1 MDQPADIKGRIPET
15 RVPEVFSSIIKS
27 GFEECSLL
35 FLYNGFT
42 KILKI
47 KDNRIIFIDSEDP
60 QDTFYNFLVSNS
72 DLSESDLKKALSF
85 SEKSRA
91 RLGKSLCELDMISYR
106 ELWKYVTD
114 HQNQILENICD
125 IETGEYSLY
134 EHSDDVSENIKLD
147 LPLSKVILHIIRNSD
162 FTELVNEKLEII
174 NKVFIKE
181 RQPELPDDIFRYE
194 EHVLHLCIKYRD
206 IDNILKNSELKES
219 DTLKYIYYYYLI
231 DVISTEKIGLVKGQQ
246 VKDYISVNISF
257 SSYEEALKH
266 YNIKFEMIYK
276 ILSKEIGPVALS
288 ILSKSIDDIRDNLP
302 VFLKGAELDK
312 NGKLMDKKIL
322 KKVWYHDYENHSSEF
337 VRGLE
342 ELLYSQIFAVKK
354 NLGVEYENQ
363 ILKWLK
369 GTGN

>member
-1 MDQPADIKGRIPET
+1 MDKPADIKGRIPET
-15 RVPEVFSSIIKS
+15 RVVEVFSSIIKS
-27 GFEECSLL
+27 GFKECNVIFL
-35 FLYNGFT
+35 FNGFT

-47 KDNRIIFIDSEDP
+47 KDNRIIFINSEDP
-60 QDTFYNFLVSNS
+60 GDTFYNFLASNS
-72 DLSESDLKKALSF
+72 DLSESDLKEALSH
-85 SEKSRA
+85 SENSGA
-91 RLGKSLCELDMISYR
+91 RLGKSLCELDMISYVD
-106 ELWKYVTD
+106 LWKYVAD
-114 HQNQILENICD
+114 HQNQILENICK
-125 IETGEYSLY
+125 IEAGEYSLY
-134 EHSDDVSENIKLD
+134 ENTDDVIENIKLD
-147 LPLSKVILHIIRNSD
+147 IPLSKVILHLIRNSD
-162 FTELVNEKLEII
+162 FTEIINEKFEII
-174 NKVFIKE
+174 NKIFIKE
-181 RQPELPDDIFRYE
+181 RQPDLPDDIFRYE

-206 IDNILKNSELKES
+206 IDGILKKSELKES
-219 DTLKYIYYYYLI
+219 DTLKYIYYFYLI
-231 DVISTEKIGLVKGQQ
+231 DVISTEKTGIVKGQQ
-246 VKDYISVNISF
+246 VKNYISVNISF

-288 ILSKSIDDIRDNLP
+288 ILSNSIDDIRDNLP

-312 NGKLMDKKIL
+312 NGKLMEKKIL

-354 NLGVEYENQ
+354 NLGIEYENQ